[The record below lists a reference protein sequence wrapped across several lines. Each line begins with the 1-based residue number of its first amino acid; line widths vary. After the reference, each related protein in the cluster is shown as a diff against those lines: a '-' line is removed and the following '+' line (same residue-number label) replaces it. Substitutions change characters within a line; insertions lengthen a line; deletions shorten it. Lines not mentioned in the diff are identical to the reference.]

1 MKFKWNFY
9 HYQNQI
15 FEVFKKELK
24 RWDNKIHIV
33 APPWSGKT
41 IVGIEIL
48 RELFLEK
55 KWITLILV
63 PNTVL
68 QKQWKD
74 KINKFF
80 VEENEQIDELVSFS
94 MEKISKINILT
105 YQAISQQNRE
115 VWIEKTEKLQEK
127 NLKYFEKIK
136 KIWVSSIILD
146 EAHHLTAWWSKVVFK
161 LYVFLS
167 TPLKNKDL
175 SLSDEIFFYL
185 AYENL

>member
-15 FEVFKKELK
+15 LDVFQKELE

-41 IVGIEIL
+41 IVGIEIM
-48 RELFLEK
+48 RKLFLEK

-94 MEKISKINILT
+94 MEKISKVNILT
-105 YQAISQQNRE
+105 YQAISQQDR
-115 VWIEKTEKLQEK
+115 EKLRDKSGYPQEIPLQKK
-127 NLKYFEKIK
+127 NLEYFK
-136 KIWVSSIILD
+136 KL
-146 EAHHLTAWWSKVVFK
+146 
-161 LYVFLS
+161 
-167 TPLKNKDL
+167 
-175 SLSDEIFFYL
+175 
-185 AYENL
+185 